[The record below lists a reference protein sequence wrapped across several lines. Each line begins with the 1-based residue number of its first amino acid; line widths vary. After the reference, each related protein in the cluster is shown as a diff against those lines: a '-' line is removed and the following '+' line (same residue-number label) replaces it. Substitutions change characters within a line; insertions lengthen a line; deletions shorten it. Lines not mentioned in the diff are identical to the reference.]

1 MRKPRRQTI
10 AVLLL
15 TLFLCYYGNGILFSH
30 THTVG
35 STHITH
41 AHPYAA
47 GSTNHPGHTHTGAE
61 LQIIHLLTHTPILF
75 TAATVLA
82 EALFLLLQT
91 LYYRTSRSQYA
102 ADPVFSVPR
111 APPV

>member
-15 TLFLCYYGNGILFSH
+15 TLFLCYYGNGILFIH

-35 STHITH
+35 NTHITH

-47 GSTNHPGHTHTGAE
+47 GSPDHPNHTHTGDE
-61 LQIIHLLTHTPILF
+61 FQIIHLLLH
-75 TAATVLA
+75 TAALFAAAIVLA
-82 EALFLLLQT
+82 EALFILLRT
-91 LYYRTSRSQYA
+91 LYCRTSRSRYG
-102 ADPVFSVPR
+102 ADLVFATPR